1 MEVWFQDEARIGQQG
16 TLTRIWAE
24 RGSRP
29 RAPRDTRYE
38 WAYIFGAVCPGQ
50 AKTAALVMPYAN
62 TFAMNA
68 HLAEISKVV
77 AQGAHAVLVMDGA
90 GWHGSAALRVPHN
103 ITILTLPPYAPELNP
118 VENIWAYLRSN
129 KLAISVF
136 DSYDDIVER
145 CCKAWNFFANDP
157 DRIRS
162 IADRHYAKEV
172 IG

>member
-29 RAPRDTRYE
+29 QAPHDTRYE
-38 WAYIFGAVCPGQ
+38 WAYIFGAVCPSR

-68 HLAEISKVV
+68 HLVEISKVV

-90 GWHGSAALRVPHN
+90 GWHCSSALQVPDN
-103 ITILTLPPYAPELNP
+103 ITILTLPPYSPELNP

-129 KLAISVF
+129 KLAISIF
-136 DSYDDIVER
+136 DSYDDIVDR
-145 CCKAWNFFANDP
+145 CCEAWNFFANDP

-162 IADRHYAKEV
+162 IALREYV
-172 IG
+172 RTVN